1 MEIITVEQ
9 VAALLNV
16 KESWIYAR
24 TGDGALKNT
33 GRGRKRKRGS
43 PSRHR
48 EHTLEPLERIPHF
61 KAGRLLR
68 FDRDEILIWW
78 TKFHRNGAEPSGT
91 QPEGVQ
97 KPAENAH
104 VN

>member
-1 MEIITVEQ
+1 MEILTIEQ

-24 TGDGALKNT
+24 TGDGALKGS

-43 PSRHR
+43 PSRPQAC
-48 EHTLEPLERIPHF
+48 TAEPLERMPHF

-68 FDRDEILIWW
+68 FDRAEVLAWW
-78 TKFHRNGAEPSGT
+78 AKFHRNGAEPSGP